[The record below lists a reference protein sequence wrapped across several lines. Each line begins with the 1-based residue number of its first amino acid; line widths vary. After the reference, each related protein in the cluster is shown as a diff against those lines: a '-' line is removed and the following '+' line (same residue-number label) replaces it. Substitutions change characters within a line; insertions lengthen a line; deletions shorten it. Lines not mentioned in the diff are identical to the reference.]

1 MGKQIVFFAAVLS
14 IFGACLV
21 GCGPKPLTASSLCG
35 DYIKRSDEVREEAA
49 SRLSRQFHSMN
60 AGPMWTNNLDYTC
73 NIEGSQTLQHA
84 LGE

>member
-1 MGKQIVFFAAVLS
+1 MLS
-14 IFGACLV
+14 VVGACLT
-21 GCGPKPLTASSLCG
+21 GCGPGKLIASSLCS
-35 DYIKRSDEVREEAA
+35 DYIKQPDEVRQEAA